1 MVCTPCGSCVV
12 LNGIDKDDTSEHT
25 CNKCKQPLQLV
36 KLDWKATGAKA
47 KAMAR
52 IPWKPGDKAARG
64 AKEEEV
70 EAKARLDKLARA
82 FDEKTLDP
90 KLETELRDLRNRFEK
105 KTGKSKESQEI
116 DTSTTAEN
124 KALADQQRSNNTIK
138 WAEKKTEAERRATKA
153 AEEKLD

>member
-12 LNGIDKDDTSEHT
+12 LYGIDKDDTSEHT
-25 CNKCKQPLQLV
+25 SNKCKQPLQLV

-64 AKEEEV
+64 AKEEET

-105 KTGKSKESQEI
+105 KTGKSKDI
-116 DTSTTAEN
+116 HDG
-124 KALADQQRSNNTIK
+124 
-138 WAEKKTEAERRATKA
+138 
-153 AEEKLD
+153 